1 MPERSP
7 PERFGAD
14 FYRRYYR
21 DPLTRV
27 VTREEM
33 SRRAD
38 FVAAFMRHME
48 LEVRSILDL
57 GCGLGLMRRQLQR
70 RLPGATYTGLEV
82 SAYLCDRYGWVQG
95 SAASYRPAQPFD
107 LVICHDVLQ
116 YLDDAEAEAAL
127 RNLGRLCNHAMHFSV
142 LTREDWE
149 RHCDRRLTD
158 RDVHLRPGDWYRSRL
173 ARRFVNAGSGMFVRR
188 GTMAQLWDLDRI

>member
-1 MPERSP
+1 MPDRSP
-7 PERFGAD
+7 DERFGAD

-27 VTREEM
+27 VTSQEM
-33 SRRAD
+33 ARRAD
-38 FVAAFMRHME
+38 FVAAFMRHMD

-57 GCGLGLMRRQLQR
+57 GCGLGLMRRQLLR
-70 RLPGATYTGLEV
+70 RFPGARYTGVEV
-82 SAYLCDRYGWVQG
+82 SPYLCKRYGWVQG

-116 YLDDAEAEAAL
+116 YLDDSEAEAAM
-127 RNLGRLCNHAMHFSV
+127 RNFGRICSHAMHFSA

-149 RHCDRRLTD
+149 RHCDRRRTD
-158 RDVHLRPGDWYRSRL
+158 RNVHLRPGDWYRGRL
-173 ARRFVNAGSGMFVRR
+173 ARRFVNTGSGMFVRR
-188 GTMAQLWDLDRI
+188 GTIAQLWDLDRI